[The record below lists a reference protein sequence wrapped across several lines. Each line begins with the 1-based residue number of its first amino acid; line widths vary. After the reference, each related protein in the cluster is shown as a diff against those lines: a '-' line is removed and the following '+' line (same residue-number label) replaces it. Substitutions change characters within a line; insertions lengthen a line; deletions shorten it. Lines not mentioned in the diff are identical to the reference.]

1 MKRVLIVDDT
11 DVMRMMIRLALE
23 GEGFEIV
30 GEATDGI
37 TAVELYQSL
46 RPDVVTLDI
55 TMPGQDGLQAARQIK
70 GLDPN
75 ANIVMVTALGQEDKI
90 KEAVNLGAKEFLVKP
105 FEPARI
111 VSAREEGL
119 RALGQ
124 GGWDE
129 GQPERRG
136 RSGPSRRPRG
146 HRGGQRGGVPEPRA
160 GSPRFESV
168 PARHRHGEHVLS
180 LQRRHRGD
188 RHGPSSPQGARTR
201 G

>member
-37 TAVELYQSL
+37 SAVELYQSL

-111 VSAREEGL
+111 VSAVKKACGL
-119 RALGQ
+119 
-124 GGWDE
+124 
-129 GQPERRG
+129 
-136 RSGPSRRPRG
+136 
-146 HRGGQRGGVPEPRA
+146 
-160 GSPRFESV
+160 
-168 PARHRHGEHVLS
+168 
-180 LQRRHRGD
+180 
-188 RHGPSSPQGARTR
+188 
-201 G
+201 